1 MILIFLILI
10 LFTNSLKL
18 NSINIINNNK
28 KKLNDFN
35 KIIYEDEEFG
45 EILWDHQLE
54 LLDNNELIVKTK
66 KKNNNKNKNKC
77 KVNKFINK
85 NIIIAKYKIKNLSID
100 DSLSKK
106 IKNNLE
112 NDIKNNIISDYEILN
127 LEEFN
132 DLELI
137 FDNEKLLIT
146 VVKSVSSTF
155 DENKELF
162 LSKEDD
168 KKSYKILKFFLLSIF
183 IFFKSPKN
191 VV

>member
-1 MILIFLILI
+1 MFIIFFILI
-10 LFTNSLKL
+10 LLTNSLKL
-18 NSINIINNNK
+18 NSKNNNNK
-28 KKLNDFN
+28 VVNNFN
-35 KIIYEDEEFG
+35 KIVYDDEVFG
-45 EILWDHQLE
+45 EVLWDHQLE
-54 LLDNNELIVKTK
+54 LLNNYDLIVNTK
-66 KKNNNKNKNKC
+66 KKNINKKNKC

-112 NDIKNNIISDYEILN
+112 NDIKNNLITDYEILN
-127 LEEFN
+127 LKEFN

-137 FDNEKLLIT
+137 FDNEKLLVM

-162 LSKEDD
+162 FTSEND
-168 KKSYKILKFFLLSIF
+168 KKSYKILKFFLLSSF